1 MHLNAEDVT
10 CAIQIVF
17 DRLATATTGKRRA
30 SRTHAMLKI
39 LTHRLDHGSSLNL
52 SIAPPGERADDHLML
67 VIGGGRGCSLKIDG
81 EVAGLWMPIRGRLH
95 LQSAAGESM
104 VPTREILVTEPENRV
119 CASGRGNALWA
130 GLVGTQCAWRAA
142 LRDTTDFPT
151 GNPVLIPARHIADR
165 ECRKMTI
172 TLVRLASGSNSYLSA
187 NVAIDLTVRLQ
198 EGFTRLISRCPGR
211 TFSQRRLVFV
221 RLQRLRNYIAA
232 NCHLDLDDRELA
244 KMANY
249 SQWHFIRL
257 FRDTYQ
263 ETPHAFLLNQRL
275 MRARRLLDT
284 SPLAITEIA
293 RASGFENR
301 CVFSRLFHK
310 HFGVTAQSIR
320 QTGGGI
326 FEGGIR
332 ARRKVG

>member
-1 MHLNAEDVT
+1 MAKLRVYGCRFVAA
-10 CAIQIVF
+10 CICRGRPAIQWLI
-17 DRLATATTGKRRA
+17 
-30 SRTHAMLKI
+30 
-39 LTHRLDHGSSLNL
+39 
-52 SIAPPGERADDHLML
+52 P
-67 VIGGGRGCSLKIDG
+67 
-81 EVAGLWMPIRGRLH
+81 
-95 LQSAAGESM
+95 
-104 VPTREILVTEPENRV
+104 REILVTEPESRV

-130 GLVGTQCAWRAA
+130 SLVGTQYAWRAA
-142 LRDTTDFPT
+142 LRDTMDFPDRQSDAAAGAT
-151 GNPVLIPARHIADR
+151 TPRIANFEKGQFQFGAAGIEPAIHF
-165 ECRKMTI
+165 
-172 TLVRLASGSNSYLSA
+172 YLQMSRS
-187 NVAIDLTVRLQ
+187 TWPCRLQ
-198 EGFTRLISRCPGR
+198 EGFASFISRCPGR

-232 NCHLDLDDRELA
+232 NCHLDFDDRELA

-257 FRDTYQ
+257 FRDAYQ

-320 QTGGGI
+320 QTANGNSAN
-326 FEGGIR
+326 GIR
-332 ARRKVG
+332 SGRKVGSMRGA